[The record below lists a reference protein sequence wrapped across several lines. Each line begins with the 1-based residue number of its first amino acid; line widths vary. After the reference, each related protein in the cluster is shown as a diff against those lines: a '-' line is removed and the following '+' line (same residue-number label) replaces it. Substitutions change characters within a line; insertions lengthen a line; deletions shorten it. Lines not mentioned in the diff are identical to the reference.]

1 MSNSKSTSIT
11 VRIDEDL
18 KKNFEEVLDDIGLSI
33 SSAFTVFAKAVTK
46 ERKIPFELK
55 ADKAEFQERL
65 DDFNNNRNIVHK
77 TLSELKEM
85 EK

>member
-55 ADKAEFQERL
+55 ADKVEFQERL
-65 DDFNNNRNIVHK
+65 DDFNNNRNIIHK